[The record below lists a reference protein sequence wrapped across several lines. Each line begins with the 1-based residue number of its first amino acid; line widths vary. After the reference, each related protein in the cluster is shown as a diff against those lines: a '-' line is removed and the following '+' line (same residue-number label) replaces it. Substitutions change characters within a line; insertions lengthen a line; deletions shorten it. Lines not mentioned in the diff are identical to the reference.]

1 MAAACHQLAG
11 ILLSVALALASFD
24 LSASHVFKGSV
35 TCLDCTH
42 THNHPPHLS
51 GVKVSVKC
59 GGEKNMAMATTE
71 EDGSFETT
79 VVLPSSKSPSS
90 VVSCSAKI
98 LGATRQLYIPM
109 KACESKVV
117 VRAAAGES
125 DHSRHYIM
133 TTSEPLRFYTKC
145 PNAKCVGGGGG
156 GSIGGSKTVDLPLP
170 REWGLPPT
178 SYYYLPFIPIIGIP

>member
-1 MAAACHQLAG
+1 MAAGCHQLAG
-11 ILLSVALALASFD
+11 ILLSVALALASLN
-24 LSASHVFKGSV
+24 LSACYVFKGSV

-42 THNHPPHLS
+42 THSHPADLS
-51 GVKVSVKC
+51 GVKLSVKC
-59 GGEKNMAMATTE
+59 GGEKNMAMTTTTE

-90 VVSCSAKI
+90 VSCSAKI

-117 VRAAAGES
+117 VRVAGES
-125 DHSRHYIM
+125 DHNHYM

-145 PNAKCVGGGGG
+145 PNAKCGGVG
-156 GSIGGSKTVDLPLP
+156 IGGSKTVDLPLP

-178 SYYYLPFIPIIGIP
+178 SYYSLPFFPIIGIP

>member
-1 MAAACHQLAG
+1 MAAGCHQLAG
-11 ILLSVALALASFD
+11 ILLSVALALASLN
-24 LSASHVFKGSV
+24 LSACYVFKGSV

-42 THNHPPHLS
+42 THNHPADLS

-90 VVSCSAKI
+90 VSCSAKI
-98 LGATRQLYIPM
+98 LGATRQLYVPM

-117 VRAAAGES
+117 VRAAGES
-125 DHSRHYIM
+125 DHSHYMM
-133 TTSEPLRFYTKC
+133 TTSEPL
-145 PNAKCVGGGGG
+145 
-156 GSIGGSKTVDLPLP
+156 

-178 SYYYLPFIPIIGIP
+178 SYYSLPFFPIIGIP